1 MSSDFPGWNVL
12 PSLAIDDASRAPV
25 VLPHVPAGAYRD
37 LVAKLLEGAAAPASV
52 LETAA
57 SSGGELLDRASR
69 WVRTANELAACR
81 DACSMKDAARRL
93 LLESGALLKQRP
105 TAYVLQQV
113 AEPARAR
120 LPSGAAPPS
129 WPRFQR
135 LRDFMTPLEEGI
147 SGVSPPIEP
156 ERLAPLLVR
165 LDEFYDDALL
175 QLARAHHLA
184 ALPLEEARALAPELL
199 ERLYKDFGRASLED
213 HILAEHEK
221 DREAGTGTGLR
232 ELLPE
237 LVDALENA

>member
-1 MSSDFPGWNVL
+1 MSAPFPWSAL
-12 PSLAIDDASRAPV
+12 PGFAPGDDARAPV
-25 VLPHVPAGAYRD
+25 AIPHIPAGAYRD
-37 LVAKLLEGAAAPASV
+37 FMAKLLEGSAAPVSV

-57 SSGGELLDRASR
+57 TSGGELLDHASR
-69 WVRTANELAACR
+69 WVRTANELAASP
-81 DACSMKDAARRL
+81 DAASMKDAARRL
-93 LLESGALLKQRP
+93 LLESGALLKQKP

-120 LPSGAAPPS
+120 LAQDAAAAS

-135 LRDFMTPLEEGI
+135 LRDFITPLEEGI
-147 SGVSPPIEP
+147 SSVSPPIEP

-165 LDEFYDDALL
+165 LDELYDDAVL

-184 ALPLEEARALAPELL
+184 AQPLEEARTLAPEFL
-199 ERLYKDFGRASLED
+199 ERLHKDFARASIED

-221 DREAGTGTGLR
+221 DRDAGKGTGLR

>member
-1 MSSDFPGWNVL
+1 MSHPFQGWNAL
-12 PSLAIDDASRAPV
+12 PSFTIDDSARAPV
-25 VLPHVPAGAYRD
+25 AVPHIPTGAYRD
-37 LVAKLLEGAAAPASV
+37 FMAKLLEGSAGAVSV

-57 SSGGELLDRASR
+57 TSGGELLDHASR
-69 WVRTANELAACR
+69 WVRTANDLAGSP
-81 DACSMKDAARRL
+81 DAASMKDAARRL
-93 LLESGALLKQRP
+93 LLESGALLKQKP
-105 TAYVLQQV
+105 TAYVLQQM

-120 LPSGAAPPS
+120 LPSGAAPTG

-135 LRDFMTPLEEGI
+135 LRDFMSPLEEGI
-147 SGVSPPIEP
+147 SRVNPPIEP

-165 LDEFYDDALL
+165 VDEFYDDALL

-184 ALPLEEARALAPELL
+184 ALPLDQARALAPEFL
-199 ERLYKDFGRASLED
+199 ERLYKDFARASMED

-221 DREAGTGTGLR
+221 DREAGKGTGLR

>member
-1 MSSDFPGWNVL
+1 VSDPVPAWNLL
-12 PSLAIDDASRAPV
+12 PSFTPGDPARAPV
-25 VLPHVPAGAYRD
+25 AVPHIPAGAYRAF
-37 LVAKLLEGAAAPASV
+37 LAKLLEGSEAPTSV

-57 SSGGELLDRASR
+57 ASGGELLDRASR
-69 WVRTANELAACR
+69 WVRTANELAASP
-81 DACSMKDAARRL
+81 DAASMKDAARRL

-105 TAYVLQQV
+105 TAYVLQQI

-120 LPSGAAPPS
+120 LAPDAAAAV

-135 LRDFMTPLEEGI
+135 LRDFMSPLEEA
-147 SGVSPPIEP
+147 VARVRPPIEP

-165 LDEFYDDALL
+165 LDELYDDALL
-175 QLARAHHLA
+175 QVVRAHHLA
-184 ALPLEEARALAPELL
+184 ALPLEEAWALAPEFL
-199 ERLYKDFGRASLED
+199 ERLYKDFARASIED

-221 DREAGTGTGLR
+221 DREAGKGTGLR